1 MDSEKQLL
9 YRLWLNIC
17 CDHNPKQINRLLKEF
32 GSLEEIFK
40 MDFHKPP
47 LSKYL
52 KLGQRLKV
60 SHNLSKAKNLLE
72 YCKENGIKIISIDM
86 EEYPQ
91 RLKEV
96 FAPPQI
102 LYVKGM
108 ELDFNKI
115 FGVSVV
121 GTRAGSEDGEKFAG
135 KLGMDLATSGATII
149 SGMAVGMDAAAHWGA
164 LEKGGTTIAV
174 LAGGVDMI
182 YPLENADLYEHILTH
197 GCIVSEQP
205 PGKRG
210 EGVFY
215 QQRNRIIVGLSHA
228 VAIVEGKNRSGTS
241 LTARLAKESNADIF
255 AVPGNPMNAYSELP
269 NSLIQDGC
277 MPLTSAFDI
286 IETYI
291 GTYPEKL
298 EYGNEKKGKPVIG
311 KIKNEKPDNEKKKEK
326 ADKIE
331 SVSVEEFE
339 DWLSKDDRFSAE
351 EKIIL
356 RFLWEKKEP
365 VSYDEIADNCRIN
378 AAQLGSMLIILQM
391 KKAVVPSA
399 GGQYELERIGG

>member
-1 MDSEKQLL
+1 MYNEEQLL
-9 YRLWLNIC
+9 YRLWLSIC

-32 GSLEEIFK
+32 GSPEEIFK

-47 LSKYL
+47 LSKHL

-72 YCKENGIKIISIDM
+72 YCRENGIRIISVDM
-86 EEYPQ
+86 DEYPE

-102 LYVKGM
+102 LYVKGE

-121 GTRAGSEDGEKFAG
+121 GTRKGSREGELFAG
-135 KLGMDLATSGATII
+135 RLGVDLALSGATVI

-164 LEKGGTTIAV
+164 LQKGGTTIAV
-174 LAGGVDMI
+174 LAGGVDVI
-182 YPLENADLYEHILTH
+182 YPTENKDLYEHILTH

-210 EGVFY
+210 EADFY

-228 VAIVEGKNRSGTS
+228 VAIVEGKKKSGTS
-241 LTARLAKESNADIF
+241 LTARIANESNADIF
-255 AVPGNPMNAYSELP
+255 AVPGNPINQYSELP

-277 MPLTSAFDI
+277 TPLTSAFDI

-291 GTYPEKL
+291 DIYPEKL
-298 EYGNEKKGKPVIG
+298 EYGNGKKGRPVIG
-311 KIKNEKPDNEKKKEK
+311 KIKGEKPERLKKEEK
-326 ADKIE
+326 PAGPSDE
-331 SVSVEEFE
+331 DFE
-339 DWLSKDDRFSAE
+339 AWLGQDNKFSPDDQ
-351 EKIIL
+351 KIL
-356 RFLWEKKEP
+356 RFLWEKKGP
-365 VSYDEIADNCRIN
+365 VSYDDIADNCGID
-378 AAQLGSMLIILQM
+378 ASQLGSQLIILQM